1 MERIKNLVSKSFSKF
16 LIIGSFNTLVDIIL
30 YSILTDLVGLNIIY
44 SNIISTSLTLI
55 MSFYLNHYFVFNS
68 EKKKLSTAW
77 KFVIITLFNV
87 WGIQSLII
95 YISNHELLKATLLIN
110 HRWTINLLAKLC
122 GVTVSFMLNYLGYK
136 YVFRLSK
143 EKLFIG

>member
-95 YISNHELLKATLLIN
+95 YISNHELLKANLLIN